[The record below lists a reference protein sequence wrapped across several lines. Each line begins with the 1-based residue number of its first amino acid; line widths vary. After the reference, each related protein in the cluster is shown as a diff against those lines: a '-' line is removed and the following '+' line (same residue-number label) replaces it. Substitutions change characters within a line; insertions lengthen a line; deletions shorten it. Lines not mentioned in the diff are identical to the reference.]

1 MSWKHEIIRALLI
14 ALGSFQI
21 ITNTM
26 YLTRKNGLILAR
38 KQHSELPPSV
48 TDKQIK
54 VKAICMLVVGAVLF
68 TVSLLS
74 YILRTYLSTPI
85 TIALSLLVVYGIT
98 EVLYYRYWKT
108 FGFAAV
114 TIVLLIVGS
123 FI

>member
-1 MSWKHEIIRALLI
+1 MSWKQEIIRALLL

-26 YLTRKNGLILAR
+26 YLTRKNGLMHAR

-54 VKAICMLVVGAVLF
+54 MKVVCMLAVGVVLF

-74 YILRTYLSTPI
+74 YILRTYLNIPI
-85 TIALSLLVVYGIT
+85 TIALSLFVVYGIT
-98 EVLYYRYWKT
+98 EALYYRYWKT